1 MLSRR
6 QRGENDMAW
15 ETILFEA
22 IDGVG
27 LLTLNR
33 PDKLN
38 ALNDKLHEDIAE
50 ALTLVERD
58 EAIRAMVITGAG
70 RGFCSGADLTQR
82 FDPRQGAGDAL
93 DKHYHPRLRRLRALK
108 KPVIAAVNG
117 PAAGAGM
124 SLALA
129 CDIVL
134 AASSATFLQAFTR
147 IALVPDAGSTYFLPR
162 LVGTAR
168 AKAMTLLAEQITAA
182 QAEAWGLIWKAVP
195 DDQLMPEAMAMARR
209 LAQGPTLALGL
220 TKTAIDASLGNDLD
234 TQLAL
239 ERDFQKAA
247 SQSQDF
253 REGVAAFLEKRAAKF
268 AGK

>member
-1 MLSRR
+1 MS
-6 QRGENDMAW
+6 W
-15 ETILFEA
+15 ETILFET

-38 ALNDKLHEDIAE
+38 AFNDRLHEDIAE

-58 EAIRAMVITGAG
+58 DIIRALVITGAG

-82 FDPRQGAGDAL
+82 LDNPRQGAGDAL
-93 DKHYHPRLRRLRALK
+93 DRHYHPRLRRLKALK

-134 AASSATFLQAFTR
+134 AAQSATFIQAFAR
-147 IALVPDAGSTYFLPR
+147 IGLVPDAGSTYFLPR
-162 LVGTAR
+162 LIGTAR
-168 AKAMTLLAEQITAA
+168 AKGLTMLAEPLTAA
-182 QAEAWGLIWKAVP
+182 QAESWGLIWKAVP
-195 DDQLMPEAMAMARR
+195 DDQLMPQAMAMARK
-209 LAQGPTLALGL
+209 LAQGPTLGLGL
-220 TKTAIDASLGNDLD
+220 IKQAIDG
-234 TQLAL
+234 
-239 ERDFQKAA
+239 
-247 SQSQDF
+247 
-253 REGVAAFLEKRAAKF
+253 
-268 AGK
+268 